1 MKKLVNLVINKKPY
15 KVEVE
20 PYWTLL
26 RVLRENLM
34 LTGTKC
40 GCDTGECGAC
50 TVLVEGRPV
59 LSCLI
64 LAISMD
70 GKEILTIEGLEQNGK
85 LDMLQ
90 EIFIKHGA
98 MQCGYCIPGMIMTL
112 KGLFDKKPIPNETE
126 IKEALAENLCRCGT
140 YPKIL
145 KAALDYVETRKQC
158 SS

>member
-1 MKKLVNLVINKKPY
+1 MGKLINLIINKKPY

-20 PYWTLL
+20 PNWTLL
-26 RVLRENLM
+26 RVLRENIG

-70 GKEILTIEGLEQNGK
+70 GKEILTIEGLEQNGE
-85 LDMLQ
+85 LDDIQ
-90 EIFIKHGA
+90 KIFIKYGA
-98 MQCGYCIPGMIMTL
+98 MQCGYCTPGMIMTL
-112 KGLFDKKPIPNETE
+112 KGLFNRKPIPTEKE
-126 IKEALAENLCRCGT
+126 IKEALAGNLCRCGT
-140 YPKIL
+140 YPRIL
-145 KAALDYVETRKQC
+145 KAILNYVERLKC
-158 SS
+158 SL